1 MILIGPFFLGFKSV
15 KKNEH
20 FSYVPDRLGVLKINF
35 LLEII
40 ISKPVMFDKIFKFFL
55 TLSEPKGKEPISE
68 SVDYLIRNYTS
79 RTE

>member
-1 MILIGPFFLGFKSV
+1 MKGNLLILIGPFFLGFKSV

-40 ISKPVMFDKIFKFFL
+40 ISKPVIFDKIFRFFDIIRTQEKRAKF
-55 TLSEPKGKEPISE
+55 E
-68 SVDYLIRNYTS
+68 SVDYLI
-79 RTE
+79 